1 LQLCYVD
8 ESGTAQTLLNTDPE
22 QQPVIVIAG
31 VSLPERNLTAIT
43 QEWIEL
49 KARFYPAITA
59 TGHGWLDAILQDIKG
74 NKVRARFR
82 ARATS
87 RQKQHSVGVVDGTLK
102 ILERHQAKIL
112 GRIWIKPL
120 NVEHNSMS
128 LYLLCSAVLAPTA
141 CAVYAG
147 AYAGWNQHCDP
158 GYIDIRER
166 FGARLRALT
175 FTWPYPRTGKP
186 SSSVIVSDPVG
197 RHGTRLMWGP

>member
-8 ESGTAQTLLNTDPE
+8 ESGTAQTLLATDPE

-31 VSLPERNLTAIT
+31 ISLPEQSLTAIT
-43 QEWIEL
+43 HEWIDL
-49 KARFYPAITA
+49 KTRFYPTIAA

-87 RQKQHSVGVVDGTLK
+87 RQKQHSVGLVDMPVFGHSDNHAGLQ
-102 ILERHQAKIL
+102 IAD
-112 GRIWIKPL
+112 
-120 NVEHNSMS
+120 
-128 LYLLCSAVLAPTA
+128 LLCSAVLAPTA

-158 GYIDIRER
+158 GYIAIRER
-166 FGARLRALT
+166 FGQRLQALT

-186 SSSVIVSDPVG
+186 SSSVLVSDPVG